1 MSGSEEKRAA
11 PTLGTCTCTLPDLTL
26 LTLPNRTYLLIPST
40 PTTTTTTGSSATPH
54 YQIRAGTNETI
65 PFDSNSFWTHA
76 ASPGTTAF
84 ALRVPPLQESVA
96 TSHLLYHSLRFLDIT

>member
-84 ALRVPPLQESVA
+84 ALES
-96 TSHLLYHSLRFLDIT
+96 LLFRSLSLPRTFCTIH